1 MAGSDPEVGANAT
14 PVWIAPGPAALTKN
28 YSANTAGNQIKT
40 GAGTLLG
47 ILVNTAGLTSSI
59 VLYDGTSTAGTKL
72 GTWSTLAQAALAIG
86 AGGIPFTV
94 GLFAVLAGGTPADVT
109 VQYR

>member
-1 MAGSDPEVGANAT
+1 MAGTDPELAANAI
-14 PVWIAPGPAALTKN
+14 PVWIAPAPGSTSKN

-40 GAGTLLG
+40 GPGTLLG
-47 ILVNTAGLTSSI
+47 ISVNTAGVTSSI
-59 VLYDGTSTAGTKL
+59 VLYDGTSTAGVKL
-72 GTWSTLAQAALAIG
+72 GTWATTAQGVINFG
-86 AGGIPFTV
+86 AGGIPFTT